1 MKTDDK
7 CQECKKDWTKC
18 DKCPVMIEWVKEHRK
33 GYHDALQRQ
42 TESEEQA

>member
-33 GYHDALQRQ
+33 EKAYQLAERGQGNNNM
-42 TESEEQA
+42 